1 MKTAYH
7 YTPLLALFLMLVF
20 MTATEVQSLPS
31 SRAESTTA
39 FLDAPKGRPAG
50 ACCDIGKA
58 QCSKGFGC
66 FECGGGKPTCQVGP
80 GSPCVKSCN

>member
-7 YTPLLALFLMLVF
+7 YTSLLALFLMLVF

-31 SRAESTTA
+31 SRAESSTA

-58 QCSKGFGC
+58 SAARVLVALNAVEASQR
-66 FECGGGKPTCQVGP
+66 
-80 GSPCVKSCN
+80 VKSALEVLV